1 METDRHCSHCAYTTQ
16 QKHYSGGLFMVNSV
30 NRGKNF
36 VTELWHWPTDT
47 EEKIDI

>member
-1 METDRHCSHCAYTTQ
+1 METNRHLVIVPIPTQ
-16 QKHYSGGLFMVNSV
+16 QKHYSGGLFMVNSI

-47 EEKIDI
+47 EEKNNI